1 MNKEIAKQPITMKTV
16 LYTLHAFAW
25 FVIWFSLMA
34 LTAKGGRAYFSIIF
48 IFLTFLCGW
57 AYGYTEDKFF
67 NQTKKPK

>member
-25 FVIWFSLMA
+25 FGFWLFLMA
-34 LTAKGGRAYFSIIF
+34 VTAKGGRAYSAVIF
-48 IFLTFLCGW
+48 IVLSFLCGW
-57 AYGYTEDKFF
+57 LYGYTEDKFF